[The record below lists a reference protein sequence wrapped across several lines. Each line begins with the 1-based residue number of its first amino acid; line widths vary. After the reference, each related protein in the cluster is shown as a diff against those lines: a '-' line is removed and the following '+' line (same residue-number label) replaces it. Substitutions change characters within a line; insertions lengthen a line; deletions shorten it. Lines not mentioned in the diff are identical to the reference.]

1 MSSVIIWAVTRRPPT
16 IALYQLPAPPYR
28 RKGCGL
34 LPKTMGRIH
43 LHPILEGWFLIRE
56 PNFHIRRDVYFATQ
70 EEGYEAGIRAF
81 KFLADRVV
89 VWLTAVVEQ
98 LQTPG
103 ASVPRLRCAVYTQAI
118 FELDLSLIHGM
129 VQRIRYPWPDP
140 FERSRVR
147 CQESA
152 RRDEGGGHVPLVCPI
167 NVQGK
172 VSSCVSISCSARIL
186 QIIIRME

>member
-1 MSSVIIWAVTRRPPT
+1 MGWWGWGWLWGVPNSFMSSVIIWAVTRRPPT

-98 LQTPG
+98 LQTPR
-103 ASVPRLRCAVYTQAI
+103 ARVPPPRRTIDTQVVSKFEPTLMHAVVQ
-118 FELDLSLIHGM
+118 LIL
-129 VQRIRYPWPDP
+129 VPWTNP
-140 FERSRVR
+140 FE
-147 CQESA
+147 
-152 RRDEGGGHVPLVCPI
+152 
-167 NVQGK
+167 
-172 VSSCVSISCSARIL
+172 
-186 QIIIRME
+186 

>member
-1 MSSVIIWAVTRRPPT
+1 MWGVPNSFMSSVIIWAVTRRPPT

-43 LHPILEGWFLIRE
+43 LHPILEGRFLIRE

-98 LQTPG
+98 LQTPR
-103 ASVPRLRCAVYTQAI
+103 ARVPPPRRTIDTQVVSKFEPTLMHAVVQ
-118 FELDLSLIHGM
+118 LIL
-129 VQRIRYPWPDP
+129 VPWTNP
-140 FERSRVR
+140 FE
-147 CQESA
+147 
-152 RRDEGGGHVPLVCPI
+152 
-167 NVQGK
+167 
-172 VSSCVSISCSARIL
+172 
-186 QIIIRME
+186 